1 MTKPVFRHTARVLL
15 RPLHLRQWRIIP
27 RIIVVCPLFT
37 FKETNLKFQETDRKF
52 QETDRKFQETDRKFQ
67 ETNLQFQETDLRI
80 QDTDRLIKELSA
92 SQKETDRLF
101 KEMNKKL
108 GDLGNRLG
116 EFVQEMVRPAV
127 VRLFRDRGIEVHQV
141 MRNIEAFDDE
151 IAIEID
157 LLVINREQAIAVECK
172 SRLSIEDVKEHLAR
186 MDKFKQL
193 FPQYQGLNL
202 MGAVAGMVVLD
213 EAAQYAYR
221 RGLFVLAQSGDS
233 VLIRN
238 DDKFMPKQW

>member
-1 MTKPVFRHTARVLL
+1 MTTAQSTLDDVWLL
-15 RPLHLRQWRIIP
+15 
-27 RIIVVCPLFT
+27 
-37 FKETNLKFQETDRKF
+37 FKETNL
-52 QETDRKFQETDRKFQ
+52 KFQETDRKFQ
-67 ETNLQFQETDLRI
+67 ETNLQFQETDRKFQEINLQFQETDLRI
-80 QDTDRLIKELSA
+80 QDTGKLIKELSV

-127 VRLFRDRGIEVHQV
+127 VRLFRDRGIAVHQV

-172 SRLSIEDVKEHLAR
+172 SRLSIEDVNEHLAR
-186 MDKFKQL
+186 LDKFKQL

-213 EAAQYAYR
+213 EAAKYAYR

>member
-1 MTKPVFRHTARVLL
+1 MTTSQPTLDDVWLL
-15 RPLHLRQWRIIP
+15 
-27 RIIVVCPLFT
+27 
-37 FKETNLKFQETDRKF
+37 FKETNLQFKETDRKF
-52 QETDRKFQETDRKFQ
+52 QETDLKIQETNRSIKELSASQ
-67 ETNLQFQETDLRI
+67 KETNLQFKETDLKI
-80 QDTDRLIKELSA
+80 QETNRSIKELSA

-141 MRNIEAFDDE
+141 MRNIEAFNDE

-172 SRLSIEDVKEHLAR
+172 SRLTIEDVNEHLER

-202 MGAVAGMVVLD
+202 MGAVAGMVVQD
-213 EAAQYAYR
+213 EAAKYAYR

-238 DDKFMPKQW
+238 DNKFVPKQW